1 MSKVDELKAKF
12 SRVNN
17 GTFLRMVQFDF
28 TGTHKYL
35 EYMLKNWAYERTQR
49 GMNYTITQLMEQVKK
64 FDELLPYHTNKDIY
78 SQDFSDYRKLVQMN
92 EKAQTAKDDKT
103 FVKEEHVD
111 VLYEDDNVIMVSPK
125 THRGSLK
132 YGAGTTWCTASKSNP
147 DTFKRYAKNGC
158 LVYLVDK
165 TESMKKNYQK
175 IAFYNN
181 TGKSLSGE
189 IEVYTQNDNQ
199 TSETSLVNNGWKPEK
214 LAELMLR
221 YRAYHVDR
229 QAVNRAK
236 SKVESLIDAMKNLD
250 LDELYTNLKYLE
262 KRGENE
268 FKDVKDVVNTFVSSV
283 EKSLEKYKV

>member
-1 MSKVDELKAKF
+1 V
-12 SRVNN
+12 
-17 GTFLRMVQFDF
+17 
-28 TGTHKYL
+28 
-35 EYMLKNWAYERTQR
+35 
-49 GMNYTITQLMEQVKK
+49 
-64 FDELLPYHTNKDIY
+64 
-78 SQDFSDYRKLVQMN
+78 
-92 EKAQTAKDDKT
+92 KDDKT
-103 FVKEEHVD
+103 FVKAEHVD

-147 DTFKRYAKNGC
+147 DTFKRYSKNGC

-165 TESMKKNYQK
+165 TESTKRNYQK

-189 IEVYTQNDNQ
+189 IEIYTQNDNQ

-221 YRAYHVDR
+221 YRAYHVDKE
-229 QAVNRAK
+229 AVKRAK
-236 SKVESLIDAMKNLD
+236 SKVESLIEAMKNLD

-262 KRGENE
+262 NRGENE
-268 FKDVKDVVNTFVSSV
+268 FKDVKNVVNAFVSTV